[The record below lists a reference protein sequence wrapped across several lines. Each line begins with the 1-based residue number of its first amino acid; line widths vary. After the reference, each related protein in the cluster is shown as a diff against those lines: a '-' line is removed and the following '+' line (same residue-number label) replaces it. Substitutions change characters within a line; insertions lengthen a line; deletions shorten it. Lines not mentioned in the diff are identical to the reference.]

1 MLKIVTIMNYK
12 IWLFENNV
20 VYFRLGDKMKK
31 RIISAIV
38 ALIIVVPLII
48 LGGKPYIIGV
58 GILSVLALKELI
70 DLKKH
75 HKNIQT

>member
-1 MLKIVTIMNYK
+1 
-12 IWLFENNV
+12 
-20 VYFRLGDKMKK
+20 MKK

-58 GILSVLALKELI
+58 GILSVLGLKELI
-70 DLKKH
+70 DLKKS
-75 HKNIQT
+75 HKTYPDIMIVIAYILSKIIGKKANIE